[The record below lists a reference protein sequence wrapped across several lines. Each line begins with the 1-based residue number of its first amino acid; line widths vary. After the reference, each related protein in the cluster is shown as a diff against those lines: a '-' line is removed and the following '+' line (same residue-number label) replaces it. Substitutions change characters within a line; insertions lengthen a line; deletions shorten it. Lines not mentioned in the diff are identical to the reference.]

1 MNHQLITICALVLAC
16 GFSAQADEI
25 VLKRSVRMRN
35 DDGRITLRDVA
46 RIEGEHALRWS
57 DLEVGVFRNSSRPLE
72 LTIDDIRRALIDA
85 GANRAR
91 FDLSGNT
98 VIVRPFRMTTSS
110 RPGTDTGPVA
120 CAPMTLGAAEPA
132 PEAGDQ
138 PVVIEEVEPELQE
151 VMFDPRSVLT
161 EDSPRGLIAERL
173 LTGIEGNEGPFRLRI
188 RMQDTSV
195 LNVRGGRPSLEA
207 TDDTGEGSKGFRIQL
222 AGETV
227 GTAIATLETK
237 AMVHRIRVE
246 MKRGERVDVDDVSV
260 RSEWMSVDR
269 SREMAAI
276 TPMIGSELDQRIQAD
291 TILQPRHFVP
301 SVKRNDRIKVRSGGT
316 GWSMELDCIAL
327 EEGRPGDTITVR
339 SDTPG
344 IPARKAR
351 PIQVVIQDSDH
362 ATLIN

>member
-1 MNHQLITICALVLAC
+1 MNHQLITICTLVLAC

-35 DDGRITLRDVA
+35 DDGRVTLRDVA

-72 LTIDDIRRALIDA
+72 LTIEDVRRALIDA

-98 VIVRPFRMTTSS
+98 VIVRPFRMTTTS
-110 RPGTDTGPVA
+110 RSGTDTGPVA
-120 CAPMTLGAAEPA
+120 CAPMTLGNGPA
-132 PEAGDQ
+132 LPAGDR
-138 PVVIEEVEPELQE
+138 PVVTEEVEPELQE
-151 VMFDPRSVLT
+151 VIFDPRSVLT

-173 LTGIEGNEGPFRLRI
+173 MAGFGSSEGPFRLRI

-195 LNVRGGRPSLEA
+195 LNVREGRPSLEA
-207 TDDTGEGSKGFRIQL
+207 TGDTGEGSKGFRIQL
-222 AGETV
+222 AGESV

-260 RSEWMSVDR
+260 RSEWMSVER

-276 TPMIGSELDQRIQAD
+276 TPMIGSDLDVRVQPD

-301 SVKRNDRIKVRSGGT
+301 SVKRNSRIKVRSGGS

-339 SDTPG
+339 SNTPG
-344 IPARKAR
+344 VQARNAR
-351 PIQVVIQDSDH
+351 PIQVVVQDSDH
-362 ATLIN
+362 ATLVN